1 MPCRARPRRPDERG
15 AALITVLLFAGL
27 IAAIGLAVLAEG
39 RSAAAISRNAITMAR
54 ARALADAGA
63 QYAIAALVQPAH
75 YPDLRLN
82 GTPFTVEFAGETLEL
97 TIQDAFGLVDLNM
110 ASPATLER
118 LLAGIGVSPIDA
130 TRTAAAIADWRDG
143 NDKPRTA
150 GAERGDYLAAHTTP
164 LPANRT
170 FHAVSELHQV
180 HGIDQD
186 IYARIEPHLTVLSG
200 QAQIDVNS
208 APLQLVQ
215 MLGSTSAV
223 QVRRAQLERPQTYEH
238 RSLVGHAFHIKARV
252 VVKSGTTF
260 RAELSVRLTGS
271 PEKPLVIHRWK
282 RHLRA
287 S

>member
-1 MPCRARPRRPDERG
+1 MPCRARTRRPDERG

-39 RSAAAISRNAITMAR
+39 RSAAAIAHNAITMAK

-63 QYAIAALVQPAH
+63 QYAIAALLQPTH
-75 YPDLRLN
+75 YPDLRLD

-110 ASPATLER
+110 ASPATLDR
-118 LLAGIGVSPIDA
+118 LLAGIGVSPIEA
-130 TRTAAAIADWRDG
+130 ARTAAAIADWRDG
-143 NDKPRTA
+143 NNKPRIR
-150 GAERGDYLAAHTTP
+150 GAERGDYLTAHTTP
-164 LPANRT
+164 LPANRA
-170 FHAVSELHQV
+170 FHAVSELQQV
-180 HGIDQD
+180 HGLDQD
-186 IYARIEPHLTVLSG
+186 IYARMAPHLTVLSG

-215 MLGSTSAV
+215 MLGAASAV
-223 QVRRAQLERPQTYEH
+223 SRRRAQLERPQTYEH
-238 RSLVGHAFHIKARV
+238 RSLVGHAFHVKAKV
-252 VVKSGTTF
+252 VVESGTTF
-260 RAELSVRLTGS
+260 RTELSVRLTGN
-271 PEKPLVIHRWK
+271 PERPLVIHRWK